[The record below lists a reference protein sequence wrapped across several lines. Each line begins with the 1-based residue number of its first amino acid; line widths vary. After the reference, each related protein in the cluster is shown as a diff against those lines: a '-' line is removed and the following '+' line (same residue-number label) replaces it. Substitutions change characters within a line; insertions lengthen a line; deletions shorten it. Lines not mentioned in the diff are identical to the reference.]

1 MPAGVRL
8 CVWERMFFKI
18 ASAALAGIDAY
29 GVEVEVDIAF
39 GLPNFITVGLPDT
52 AIRESKERVRAALK
66 NCGYTYSS
74 RRIIINLAPADRKK
88 EGSAF
93 DLPIALGIL
102 GHQEVFPPPNL
113 SRYVFLGE
121 LALDGRLKP
130 VKGVLAVAV
139 LAKQLGYQGIVIPRE
154 NEREACL
161 VQGIEIYGLEN
172 LTQVVQL
179 LCEPESVE
187 PACYSLEDLISCP
200 EFSLDFQ
207 EIKGQQHVKR
217 ALEVA
222 AAGAHNVLL
231 LGPPGT
237 GKTMLTRRL
246 PTILPRLSFAEIL
259 EVTRIYSSSGLLNI
273 RGVIGERPFRAP
285 HHTISAAGLVGGGSF
300 PKPGEV
306 SLAHRGVLFLDELSE
321 FRKDVLE
328 SLRQPMED
336 GVVTVS
342 RAAMNVTYPSSFM
355 LVAAMNPWEETY
367 SEPEAAQ
374 GLLPNRYKTRFYSK
388 ISKPLLDRIDIQI
401 EVPRVAFSDLSSHQ
415 SGETSVN
422 IRERVHA
429 ARQRQLQRFAR
440 ANILCNAQMSNRD
453 VKRFCQVDESGKKL
467 LEMAVEQLGFSAR
480 GYIRILKVARSIA
493 DLQGDQMLMAS
504 HISEAIQYRQKID
517 R

>member
-1 MPAGVRL
+1 ML
-8 CVWERMFFKI
+8 FKI
-18 ASAALAGIDAY
+18 ASAALAGIEAY
-29 GVEVEVDIAF
+29 GVEVEVDIAL

-66 NCGYTYSS
+66 NCGYKYSS

-93 DLPIALGIL
+93 DLPIALGIM
-102 GHQEVFPPPNL
+102 GHLEVFPVENL
-113 SRYVFLGE
+113 KNYIFMGE

-139 LAKQLGYQGIVIPRE
+139 MAKQHQYRGIVIPKE

-161 VQGIEIYGLEN
+161 VQGIDIYGLEN
-172 LTQVVQL
+172 LNQVIQL
-179 LCEPESVE
+179 LCEPESVN
-187 PACYSLEDLISCP
+187 PTHYSLKELISSP
-200 EFSLDFQ
+200 DFSLDFY

-246 PTILPRLSFAEIL
+246 PTILPQLSFSEIL
-259 EVTRIYSSSGLLNI
+259 EVTRIYSASGLLNI

-285 HHTISAAGLVGGGSF
+285 HHTISPAGLIGGGSH
-300 PKPGEV
+300 PRPGEV

-328 SLRQPMED
+328 SLRQPLED
-336 GVVTVS
+336 GIVTVS
-342 RAAMNVTYPSSFM
+342 RAAMTVTYPSSFM
-355 LVAAMNPWEETY
+355 LIAAMNPWEDTY
-367 SEPEAAQ
+367 SGPEGLD

-401 EVPRVAFSDLSSHQ
+401 EVPRVAFSEMSSQQ
-415 SGETSVN
+415 SGETSEQIRKRVN
-422 IRERVHA
+422 A
-429 ARQRQLQRFAR
+429 ARQRQLQRFTD
-440 ANILCNAQMSNRD
+440 ANILCNAHMSNRD
-453 VKRFCQVDESGKKL
+453 VKRFCQVDREAKKL
-467 LEMAVEQLGFSAR
+467 LEMAVEKLGFSAR
-480 GYIRILKVARSIA
+480 GYMRILKVARTIA
-493 DLQGDQMLMAS
+493 DLRGDDTLAAL
-504 HISEAIQYRQKID
+504 HISEAIQYRQRDAI
-517 R
+517 